1 MSREVKNKMK
11 KRLLSMLLAFSML
24 FSLCIPSAWAVGDD
38 LLSKKTLII
47 DLTDYHGKITSTF
60 KIGNAAYE
68 IRAGERNEISL
79 SDATQTARLVGKII
93 LEDPL
98 PNYTYWS
105 ISATDGHTVNVVDD
119 SANTQS
125 KVSVKA
131 GTRNV
136 TVVLCKS
143 DQLAFSA
150 NASVPTY
157 AQISAISNALPEGGS
172 LVIKAVVPVSEY
184 IASAASSDPE
194 KGDVSALALGGNVYE
209 LRATAS
215 AGYSF
220 DYWRNNDYNES
231 LDDPIYEIRQN
242 PYTTPTL
249 TKNEAYTAYFREWNE
264 ATVSASPAAGG
275 TVTAERVLD
284 DTWRLTAAPGADYY
298 FTRWV
303 RDDGVELSG
312 SNTVEVTLDRDTAYT
327 AYFAPPHISEIT
339 SMTASAS
346 TVAASGTSGD
356 TPLRAGTQVAVMVKF
371 NATGNTFPHSQVWV
385 YAGDEASVR
394 AGSAKLLGQ
403 KEGSAKLSDGRVS
416 TDFPNNTADIY
427 INPLPAGLEHIT
439 AVAQTDGCEKYYHTL
454 DVKTAPAGEGL
465 ELNYLS
471 TPRKYHTSASAPV
484 YAPDLYGVAAFID
497 KQTGSPALY
506 AAGIGGVFQLGYGG
520 TTDMVPMKGMEDLGN
535 GGENL
540 SMAPYA
546 LAVGGPDVG
555 DLTALVKVVTTE
567 GSGTDSTSTTTYELR
582 RYDNAANQWVSL
594 AGSAMPDTLHPATI
608 SAANDINRALVMG
621 GGDVWTD
628 KAHWN
633 GKAWS
638 AQDYGFSS
646 FLKLGTDTA
655 YGITRDGAYRY
666 GADGAWEAL
675 TLPGTLLDAAYDG
688 RLLVGL
694 TDGGYAVV
702 KGGSTAASYPAVDKS
717 VLGDI
722 WTSGGAFVPQSAP
735 DVRHVGFGGDGE
747 VYALVAGSS
756 GSYVLRGA
764 RDGWQLMDTAKAFGA
779 GESAD
784 EVDAQPTSIKRI
796 SSPAEGVT
804 VFYGETG
811 ALYLQTTYYT
821 ITFNSNGGSTVA
833 PLTGQTWSPVSV
845 PRPTKEGYV
854 FAGWFYDNGT
864 FKQPWSQLV
873 IPASNITLYAKWTE
887 KGVIDPNDKYGED
900 RAKALAQLDQA
911 LDRMDPRDYTEENW
925 LRVLQEYDN
934 GLYAIQ
940 VAMPDPGSDDPD
952 IVNKAIAD
960 TIYAAL
966 NAAINRMNA
975 VPVESVGSITVAVS
989 VDADTIGLGYIV
1001 RPTLVTVPKYTRAST
1016 VITRL
1021 LASNGLSYTN
1031 TGTVNSSFYLSGILP
1046 VDQRSAKPADFL
1058 TALKDFTFN
1067 ESDKSDS
1074 KLSEFDYNQWSGWM
1088 YSVGDSD
1095 NDEYPSFPGVGCA
1108 EWRMIDGEVMRW
1120 QFTVY
1125 GYGADLNAD
1134 NSAWG
1139 SSSLVPDAGNK
1150 SELTWAVAALRRDKS
1165 DAVLEKDENFVA
1177 AIKVLENPAATQA
1190 QIDSAYEALTGGSK
1204 PVNPDD
1210 ETSITTRPEATP
1222 DASGEAKV
1230 EMKAEDLA
1238 DIIDRVKEEGAGA
1251 LVIEP
1256 AVDGAASKVTV
1267 ELPRQ
1272 SVADLVK
1279 DTDAALVISTE
1290 IAKVRIP
1297 TAALAELAGKSG
1309 STVSVSAEA
1318 LKDKNGNPNGQVK
1331 VEITVGGAAMEK
1343 LSGGITV
1350 TVPAKE
1356 PTAGTVMMIVT
1367 DEGSKI
1373 LKKSSVSGRNVAA
1386 LLDGSATVIVKDN
1399 SKTFS
1404 DVPDSHWGKDAV
1416 TFAASHEL
1424 FQGTAADTFD
1434 PAGDM
1439 TRSMLVTVLWRLEDE
1454 AKAGASA
1461 GFSDVDGAA
1470 WYGDAVQWAASSGIV
1485 TGTGDGFDPNG
1496 KITREQLA
1504 TMLYRYA
1511 GTAGLSTAAKGDLD
1525 KFTDGGTASGWAG
1538 DALAW
1543 AVGSGLISGKGN
1555 ATLDPSGTA
1564 TRAEVATIF
1573 QRLVAL
1579 MVK

>member
-1 MSREVKNKMK
+1 MK
-11 KRLLSMLLAFSML
+11 KRVLSLALCLAML
-24 FSLCIPSAWAVGDD
+24 FSLCVPCAEAAV
-38 LLSKKTLII
+38 TANQIQFVI
-47 DLTDYHGKITSTF
+47 DLTSYTGRVEVKGSFGEGI
-60 KIGNAAYE
+60 E
-68 IRAGERNEISL
+68 IKPGTRNEISYGRGKTIPSVTITLLDFAPESYDNWKIQGEMVKAPL
-79 SDATQTARLVGKII
+79 SDYLYKDSENQKYFVTKSPNKATT
-93 LEDPL
+93 
-98 PNYTYWS
+98 
-105 ISATDGHTVNVVDD
+105 
-119 SANTQS
+119 
-125 KVSVKA
+125 
-131 GTRNV
+131 
-136 TVVLCKS
+136 
-143 DQLAFSA
+143 
-150 NASVPTY
+150 
-157 AQISAISNALPEGGS
+157 AQITLSDNTISFTRIATNLLMTANNWGS
-172 LVIKAVVPVSEY
+172 GAMVEITPVFAASGY
-184 IASAASSDPE
+184 IATAKSADAQQ
-194 KGDVSALALGGNVYE
+194 GTVSAEPGGGNNVYV
-209 LRATAS
+209 LKATAG

-220 DYWRNNDYNES
+220 DYWRNDIYDTYP
-231 LDDPIYEIRQN
+231 DDPVYQLREN
-242 PYTTPTL
+242 PYTVTL
-249 TKNEAYTAYFREWNE
+249 EQNEAYTAYFRTWNE
-264 ATVSASPAAGG
+264 ATVSASPASGG
-275 TVTAERVLD
+275 TVTAERLID
-284 DTWRLTAAPGADYY
+284 DEWKLTATPQEGYTFRCWERADG
-298 FTRWV
+298 TSTDANPLV
-303 RDDGVELSG
+303 VELG
-312 SNTVEVTLDRDTAYT
+312 MDTAYT
-327 AYFAPPHISEIT
+327 AHFSPPHIYGIT
-339 SMTASAS
+339 SAKAAALPPMNL
-346 TVAASGTSGD
+346 ASGETGNA
-356 TPLRAGTQVAVMVKF
+356 PIPAGTLVRIDLQFDIRGTSSQVA
-371 NATGNTFPHSQVWV
+371 HSKVEV
-385 YAGDEASVR
+385 YAGDEAAVK
-394 AGSAKLLGQ
+394 AGTATRLGQ
-403 KEGSAKLSDGRVS
+403 AEGAGTGIPTLITV
-416 TDFPNNTADIY
+416 
-427 INPLPAGLEHIT
+427 NPWPAGIDKLT
-439 AVAQTDGCEKYYHTL
+439 VKARTDGCDPCYSTVE
-454 DVKTAPAGEGL
+454 VRTAPAGEGL

-471 TPRKYHTSASAPV
+471 MPQKYGVSSSKI
-484 YAPDLYGVAAFID
+484 YGPDLYGMAVFVD
-497 KQTGSPALY
+497 KQTGTPAVY
-506 AAGIGGVFQLGYGG
+506 AAGLGGVFELGYGG
-520 TTDMVPMKGMEDLGN
+520 KTDMVRMKGMEDLGN
-535 GGENL
+535 GGDNI
-540 SMAPYA
+540 SMSSYA

-555 DLTALVKVVTTE
+555 DLTALVRHVTYE
-567 GSGTDSTSTTTYELR
+567 GDGSDTSTISTAYELR
-582 RYDNAANQWVSL
+582 HYDTAAGQWETV
-594 AGSAMPDTLHPATI
+594 AGSAIPPALAPEAHGAVNT
-608 SAANDINRALVMG
+608 ALIMDG
-621 GGDVWTD
+621 DDVWTD
-628 KAHWN
+628 KAHWD
-633 GKAWS
+633 GKAWT

-646 FLKLGTDTA
+646 FLKLGADTA
-655 YGITRDGAYRY
+655 YGIAKGGTYRY
-666 GADGAWEAL
+666 TDGTWSSLA
-675 TLPGTLLDAAYDG
+675 LPGTLLDAAYDG

-702 KGGSTAASYPAVDKS
+702 KGGAAAASYPAVGKS

-722 WTSGGAFVPQSAP
+722 WTSDGAFVPQSAP
-735 DVRHVGFGGDGE
+735 AVHHVGFGGDGQ
-747 VYALVAGSS
+747 VYALAAGSS

-764 RDGWQLMDTAKAFGA
+764 QDGWQLMDTAEAFGVGSTNEA
-779 GESAD
+779 
-784 EVDAQPTSIKRI
+784 DAQPTSIKRI

-804 VFYGETG
+804 VLYGEKG
-811 ALYLQTTYYT
+811 SLYLQTAYYT
-821 ITFNSNGGSTVA
+821 ITFNSNGGSAVA

-854 FAGWFYDNGT
+854 FAGWFYDTGT

-873 IPASNITLYAKWTE
+873 IPASNITLYAKWME
-887 KGVIDPNDKYGED
+887 KGAIDPNDKYGED

-911 LDRMDPRDYTEENW
+911 LDRMDQRDYTEENW

-940 VAMPDPGSDDPD
+940 VAMPDPGSDAPE

-966 NAAINRMNA
+966 NAALNRMNA
-975 VPVESVGSITVAVS
+975 VPTQSVGSITVAVS
-989 VDADTIGLGYIV
+989 VDADTIGLGYLV
-1001 RPTLVTVPKYTRAST
+1001 RPTLVTVPKYTRASQ
-1016 VITRL
+1016 VITDL
-1021 LASNGLSYTN
+1021 LSQNGLRWTN
-1031 TGTVNSSFYLSGILP
+1031 TGTVNSSFYLSGIRP
-1046 VDQRSAKPADFL
+1046 VDQTSAKPANYL
-1058 TALKDFTFN
+1058 MNVKDFYFN
-1067 ESDKSDS
+1067 EADRSDKL
-1074 KLSEFDYNQWSGWM
+1074 LSEFDYNQWSGWM
-1088 YSVGDSD
+1088 YSIGDSD
-1095 NDEYPSFPGVGCA
+1095 NAEYPSFPGVGCS

-1120 QFTVY
+1120 QFTAY

-1210 ETSITTRPEATP
+1210 ETSITTRPEVTP

-1230 EMKAEDLA
+1230 ELKEADLA

-1256 AVDGAASKVTV
+1256 AVDGAATKVTV

-1279 DTDAALVISTE
+1279 DTDAALVVSTE
-1290 IAKVRIP
+1290 IAKVRVP
-1297 TAALAELAGKSG
+1297 TAALAELAGRSG
-1309 STVSVSAEA
+1309 STVSISAEA

-1331 VEITVGGAAMEK
+1331 VEITVGGAAMET

-1350 TVPAKE
+1350 TIPAKE

-1404 DVPDSHWGKDAV
+1404 DVPDSYWGKDAV

-1424 FQGTAADTFD
+1424 FQGTAADTFE

-1454 AKAGASA
+1454 AKTGTSA

-1470 WYGDAVQWAASSGIV
+1470 WYGDAVQWAASIGIV
-1485 TGTGDGFDPNG
+1485 TGTGDGFDPDG
-1496 KITREQLA
+1496 KITREQLS

-1511 GTAGLSTAAKGDLD
+1511 GAAGLSTAAKGDLD

-1543 AVGSGLISGKGN
+1543 AVGSGLIGGKGN

>member
-1 MSREVKNKMK
+1 MFGEVKNIVR
-11 KRLLSMLLAFSML
+11 KRLLSLFLAL
-24 FSLCIPSAWAVGDD
+24 ALCFSLLPTAVLADSANSIA
-38 LLSKKTLII
+38 IEI
-47 DLTDYHGKITSTF
+47 DLTSYSF
-60 KIGNAAYE
+60 
-68 IRAGERNEISL
+68 
-79 SDATQTARLVGKII
+79 
-93 LEDPL
+93 PL
-98 PNYTYWS
+98 
-105 ISATDGHTVNVVDD
+105 
-119 SANTQS
+119 
-125 KVSVKA
+125 A
-131 GTRNV
+131 GTQEIWYNLAGDEYEENEG
-136 TVVLCKS
+136 VLQAGQAKTFEYS
-143 DQLAFSA
+143 LTNDSLYLVDIIIELDEGYPVEGWIFNGKEYIGEYGYEELGDELSITAT
-150 NASVPTY
+150 PTY
-157 AQISAISNALPEGGS
+157 FEMLLGGNNGYSNPGTWTIKPILPKGS
-172 LVIKAVVPVSEY
+172 YTATVS
-184 IASAASSDPE
+184 SSDPA
-194 KGDVSALALGGNVYE
+194 KGSVSARDAGDNVYE
-209 LRATAS
+209 LRATAE
-215 AGYSF
+215 AGWSL
-220 DYWRNNDYNES
+220 DYWCNDADEAYHTEPVYQ
-231 LDDPIYEIRQN
+231 LRGN
-242 PYTTPTL
+242 PYEVTL
-249 TKNEAYTAYFREWNE
+249 EQDEAYTAYFRAWNE

-275 TVTAERVLD
+275 TVTAERIFD
-284 DTWRLTAAPGADYY
+284 DEWKLTAAQKEGYSFAY
-298 FTRWV
+298 WE
-303 RDDGVELSG
+303 RDDGVQVSRAPELS
-312 SNTVEVTLDRDTAYT
+312 VPLDRATAFT
-327 AYFAPPHISEIT
+327 AYFTPHHIAGIRSVTATALPP
-339 SMTASAS
+339 ANQ
-346 TVAASGTSGD
+346 ASGEAGSA
-356 TPLRAGTQVAVMVKF
+356 PIPAGTNVRIDLQFDIIGTSSQVA
-371 NATGNTFPHSQVWV
+371 HSKIEV
-385 YAGDEASVR
+385 YAGDEDAVR
-394 AGSAKLLGQ
+394 AGTATRLGQ
-403 KEGSAKLSDGRVS
+403 AEGAGTGIPTLITV
-416 TDFPNNTADIY
+416 
-427 INPLPAGLEHIT
+427 NPWPAGIEKLT
-439 AVAQTDGCEKYYHTL
+439 VRARTDGCDPCYCTV
-454 DVKTAPAGEGL
+454 DVRSTPAGEGL

-471 TPRKYHTSASAPV
+471 LPREYGVSSSNI
-484 YAPDLYGVAAFID
+484 YGPDLYGMAVFVD
-497 KQTGSPALY
+497 KQTGTPAVY
-506 AAGIGGVFQLGYGG
+506 AAGLGGVFELGYGG
-520 TTDMVPMKGMEDLGN
+520 KTDMVRMKGMEDLGN
-535 GGENL
+535 GGDNI
-540 SMAPYA
+540 SISSYA

-555 DLTALVKVVTTE
+555 DLTALIKINTK
-567 GSGTDSTSTTTYELR
+567 SGGDGDDNITTYELR
-582 RYDNAANQWVSL
+582 HYDTAAGQWETV
-594 AGSAMPDTLHPATI
+594 AGSAMPPALAPEAQGAVST
-608 SAANDINRALVMG
+608 ALIMDG
-621 GGDVWTD
+621 DDVWTD
-628 KAHWN
+628 KAHWD
-633 GKAWS
+633 GKTWS

-646 FLKLGTDTA
+646 FLKLGADTA
-655 YGITRDGAYRY
+655 YGITKGGAYRY
-666 GADGAWEAL
+666 TDGTWSSLA
-675 TLPGTLLDAAYDG
+675 LPGALLDAAYDG

-694 TDGGYAVV
+694 DDGGYAVV
-702 KGGSTAASYPAVDKS
+702 KGGATVASYPAVGKS

-722 WTSGGAFVPQSAP
+722 WNSDGAFVPQRAP
-735 DVRHVGFGGDGE
+735 DVRHAGFGGDGQ
-747 VYALVAGSS
+747 VYALVAASG

-764 RDGWQLMDTAKAFGA
+764 RDGWQLMDTAEAFGLGSTNEA
-779 GESAD
+779 
-784 EVDAQPTSIKRI
+784 DAQPTTITWI
-796 SSPAEGVT
+796 VTPAEGVT
-804 VFYGETG
+804 LFFGGNG
-811 ALYLQTTYYT
+811 ALYLQTAYYT
-821 ITFNSNGGSTVA
+821 ITFDSNGGSAVKSQ
-833 PLTGQTWSPVSV
+833 TGQTWSPVSV

-887 KGVIDPNDKYGED
+887 KGAIDPNDKYGED

-911 LDRMDPRDYTEENW
+911 LDRMDQRDYTEENW

-940 VAMPDPGSDDPD
+940 VAMPDPGSDDPE

-975 VPVESVGSITVAVS
+975 VPTQSVGSITVAVS

-1001 RPTLVTVPKYTRAST
+1001 RPTLVTVPKYTRASE
-1016 VITRL
+1016 VITDL
-1021 LASNGLSYTN
+1021 LSQNGLRWTN
-1031 TGTVNSSFYLSGILP
+1031 TGTVNSSFYLAGIRP
-1046 VDQRSAKPADFL
+1046 VDQTNAKPADYL
-1058 TALKDFTFN
+1058 NVKDFYFN
-1067 ESDKSDS
+1067 EADKSD
-1074 KLSEFDYNQWSGWM
+1074 KLLSEFDYNKWSGWM
-1088 YSVGDSD
+1088 YSIGDSD
-1095 NDEYPSFPGVGCA
+1095 NAEYPSFPGVGCA

-1139 SSSLVPDAGNK
+1139 SSSLVPNAGNK

-1279 DTDAALVISTE
+1279 DTDAALVVSTE
-1290 IAKVRIP
+1290 IARVRIP

-1343 LSGGITV
+1343 LSGGITI

-1373 LKKSSVSGRNVAA
+1373 LKKSSVSGTNVAA

-1404 DVPDSHWGKDAV
+1404 DVPDSYWGKDAV

-1424 FQGTAADTFD
+1424 FQGTGADTFD

-1461 GFSDVDGAA
+1461 DFSDVDGAA

-1485 TGTGDGFDPNG
+1485 TGTGDGFDPDG

>member
-1 MSREVKNKMK
+1 MII
-11 KRLLSMLLAFSML
+11 
-24 FSLCIPSAWAVGDD
+24 SLCLPSAWAASSGD
-38 LLSKKTLII
+38 SFTLII
-47 DLTDYHGKITSTF
+47 DLSAYKGAVDGKIELTYGYDVF
-60 KIGNAAYE
+60 EVK
-68 IRAGERNEISL
+68 AGERNVHTFYTNYN
-79 SDATQTARLVGKII
+79 DATAFIKTGTITFPDLQLDNFRDWEITETSGKMLTVYNDAAQKTELQIDTGKKQMTLI
-93 LEDPL
+93 EVSNNSIAFSY
-98 PNYTYWS
+98 PNDKTKVDYFTKYW
-105 ISATDGHTVNVVDD
+105 G
-119 SANTQS
+119 
-125 KVSVKA
+125 A
-131 GTRNV
+131 GTTLELRPII
-136 TVVLCKS
+136 
-143 DQLAFSA
+143 
-150 NASVPTY
+150 AST
-157 AQISAISNALPEGGS
+157 G
-172 LVIKAVVPVSEY
+172 Y
-184 IASAASSDPE
+184 IADTKPADPAQGE
-194 KGDVSALALGGNVYE
+194 AKGNPGSENGTYILN
-209 LRATAS
+209 ATPYAN
-215 AGYSF
+215 YSF
-220 DYWRNNDYNES
+220 DYWRNDAFNDY
-231 LDDPIYEIRQN
+231 LDDPCYEIREN
-242 PYTTPTL
+242 PYTTPEL
-249 TKNEAYTAYFREWNE
+249 EKDEAYTAYFREWYK
-264 ATVSASPAAGG
+264 ATVSTYPTDAGR
-275 TVTAERVLD
+275 VTAERVLD
-284 DTWRLTAAPGADYY
+284 TEYKPTDTWKLTAIPGEDYY
-298 FTRWV
+298 FTHWERE
-303 RDDGVELSG
+303 DGVTIG
-312 SNTVEVTLDRDTAYT
+312 SANPLVVALGGDTVYT
-327 AYFAPPHISEIT
+327 AHFTTAHITGIT
-339 SMTASAS
+339 SIKASALPAYNQVS
-346 TVAASGTSGD
+346 NNQGNS
-356 TPLRAGTQVAVMVKF
+356 PLRAGTQVRIDIQLDVF
-371 NATGNTFPHSQVWV
+371 GRTSQLPHSKIEL
-385 YAGDEASVR
+385 YAGDEDAVR
-394 AGSAKLLGQ
+394 AGTATRLGQ
-403 KEGSAKLSDGRVS
+403 VEGAGSNLQTDLIVNPWPDGVEQL
-416 TDFPNNTADIY
+416 T
-427 INPLPAGLEHIT
+427 
-439 AVAQTDGCEKYYHTL
+439 VKAQTDGCGICYSTMPVE
-454 DVKTAPAGEGL
+454 TAPAGAGL

-471 TPRKYHTSASAPV
+471 MSQEYGVGKDKKYR
-484 YAPDLYGVAAFID
+484 PDLFGTAVFVD
-497 KQTGSPALY
+497 KQTGTPAVY
-506 AAGIGGVFQLGYGG
+506 AAGLGGVFELGYGG
-520 TTDMVPMKGMEDLGN
+520 KTDMVIMKGMEDLNYGGGN
-535 GGENL
+535 I
-540 SMAPYA
+540 SAASYA

-555 DLTALVKVVTTE
+555 DLTALCKIVAE
-567 GSGTDSTSTTTYELR
+567 NDDGSLATVYELR
-582 RYDNAANQWVSL
+582 HYDTAAGQWETV
-594 AGSAMPDTLHPATI
+594 AGSAMPPALAPEAQGAVN
-608 SAANDINRALVMG
+608 AALIMDG
-621 GGDVWTD
+621 DDVWTD
-628 KAHWN
+628 KAHWD

-646 FLKLGTDTA
+646 FLKLGADTA
-655 YGITRDGAYRY
+655 YGITKGGAYRY
-666 GADGAWEAL
+666 TDGTWSSLA
-675 TLPGTLLDAAYDG
+675 LPGTLLDAAYDG

-702 KGGSTAASYPAVDKS
+702 KGGATVASYPAVGKS

-722 WTSGGAFVPQSAP
+722 WTSGGAFVPQNAP
-735 DVRHVGFGGDGE
+735 AVHHVGFGGDGA
-747 VYALVAGSS
+747 VYALAAGSS

-779 GESAD
+779 GESAN
-784 EVDAQPTSIKRI
+784 EMDAQPTGIYQI
-796 SSPAEGVT
+796 STPAEGVT
-804 VFYGETG
+804 LFFGGNG
-811 ALYLQTTYYT
+811 ALYLQTAYYT
-821 ITFNSNGGSTVA
+821 ITFDSNGGSAVKSQ
-833 PLTGQTWSPVSV
+833 TGQTWSPVSV

-887 KGVIDPNDKYGED
+887 KGAIDPNDKYGED

-911 LDRMDPRDYTEENW
+911 LDRMDQRDYTEENW

-975 VPVESVGSITVAVS
+975 VPTQSVGSITVAVS

-1001 RPTLVTVPKYTRAST
+1001 RPTLVTVSKYTRASE
-1016 VITRL
+1016 VITDL
-1021 LASNGLSYTN
+1021 LSQNGLRWTN
-1031 TGTVNSSFYLSGILP
+1031 TGTVNSSFYLAGIRP
-1046 VDQRSAKPADFL
+1046 VDQTNAKPASYL
-1058 TALKDFTFN
+1058 TGIEEFYFN
-1067 ESDKSDS
+1067 EADKSD
-1074 KLSEFDYNQWSGWM
+1074 KLLSEFDYNKWSGWM
-1088 YSVGDSD
+1088 YSIGDSD

-1279 DTDAALVISTE
+1279 DTDAALVVSTE